1 MNKKWYIS
9 ALVVVL
15 AFLGGIITQEQ
26 ISKPNQE
33 IVLQFTSNTVTTD
46 EADTA
51 ISSITEQLHAVG
63 VTNIQVT
70 EYHKGQLK
78 IVYHSNAD
86 ISSIKDILSK
96 EKSIGNDTELP
107 LELPSEH
114 YKVAYNLDVYELQD
128 VHDGELKFQGALG
141 FDHKGSQELIHS
153 PNPYANVNI
162 YNYSVAQLQ
171 NYDVAEHYKYV
182 AISHNHIAY
191 KIPEVRAGPT
201 S

>member
-9 ALVVVL
+9 VFVVIL

-51 ISSITEQLHAVG
+51 ITSITEQLHAVG

-70 EYHKGQLK
+70 EYDNGQLK

-96 EKSIGNDTELP
+96 EKSIGIDTERP
-107 LELPSEH
+107 LELPSENH
-114 YKVAYNLDVYELQD
+114 TVAYNLDVYELQD
-128 VHDGELKFQGALG
+128 AHDSELRFQGALG
-141 FDHKGSQELIHS
+141 SDPKGSQELIQS
-153 PNPYANVNI
+153 PNPYANVNV
-162 YNYSVAQLQ
+162 YNYSVARVQ
-171 NYDVAEHYKYV
+171 NHNVAEHYKYV